1 MSEMVERVARAVHTT
16 ARASQNVPE
25 PPMSDEMWRIYW
37 GSLAGARGHLG
48 NLARAAIAAMREPT
62 DGMDMAGEIHGID
75 SDCQMECNA
84 IGVWQAMIDKALE

>member
-1 MSEMVERVARAVHTT
+1 MSEMVERVARAVHAT

-62 DGMDMAGEIHGID
+62 LRLCGAVPADLFEGDGPDTRCAK
-75 SDCQMECNA
+75 
-84 IGVWQAMIDKALE
+84 VWRAMIDKALE